1 MKTTSRILSAL
12 ALIALSATA
21 DAQIIEKKSLNLD
34 GAKKAIAAAVDYAKK
49 NNAPGAVIAVVD
61 EGGNL
66 MALERLDGTFA
77 MGATISVGKART
89 AVLFKKPT
97 RFFEELINKGRTAM
111 TAVDGFTPLIGGI
124 PIMVDNQ
131 VVGGIGVSGAASA
144 AQDEELALAGA
155 NALMGGAAKSETAP
169 AQTTSDKP
177 ASPSPATFIDSK
189 NVSAAFAKGMPLLE
203 TSGYKVHASRRVEPG
218 QAEIHTLDTDV
229 IYVVEGS
236 ATLVTG
242 GRAIDTKEIAPNEI
256 RGSKI
261 EGGQEH
267 HIGKGDVI
275 IIPNGLP
282 HQFTAVS
289 GELHYFVCKPTASSD
304 SRDNGAMSNTPN
316 IEIMKTLFLCIITAL
331 LVSNA
336 AFAGAGTLFRDDIGV
351 SNWPFTSSASAKK
364 NPATKTAIKT
374 PRIKS
379 HEADRRVTAR

>member
-1 MKTTSRILSAL
+1 MKIFLRLSTLAVLTTFA
-12 ALIALSATA
+12 ATTH
-21 DAQIIEKKSLNLD
+21 AQIVEKKSLNLD

-49 NNAPGAVIAVVD
+49 SNAPGGVVAVVD
-61 EGGNL
+61 EGGHL

-77 MGATISVGKART
+77 MGATISIGKART

-111 TAVDGFTPLIGGI
+111 TTVDGFTPLIGGI

-155 NALMGGAAKSETAP
+155 NALMGNAAKPDMPAPTSNIENSLTQP
-169 AQTTSDKP
+169 AQT
-177 ASPSPATFIDSK
+177 ATFIDSK

-203 TSGYKVHASRRVEPG
+203 TAGYKVHASRRVEPG
-218 QAEIHTLDTDV
+218 QEEIHTLDTDV

-242 GRAIDTKEIAPNEI
+242 GKVPDAKPIAPNEL

-267 HIGKGDVI
+267 HIGKGDVV

-282 HQFTAVS
+282 HQFSAVT
-289 GELHYFVCKPTASSD
+289 GELHYFVCKPTAASD
-304 SRDNGAMSNTPN
+304 G
-316 IEIMKTLFLCIITAL
+316 
-331 LVSNA
+331 
-336 AFAGAGTLFRDDIGV
+336 
-351 SNWPFTSSASAKK
+351 
-364 NPATKTAIKT
+364 
-374 PRIKS
+374 
-379 HEADRRVTAR
+379 RVTAR

>member
-1 MKTTSRILSAL
+1 MKIFLRLSTLAVLTTFA
-12 ALIALSATA
+12 ATTH
-21 DAQIIEKKSLNLD
+21 AQIVEKKSLNLD

-49 NNAPGAVIAVVD
+49 SNAPGGVIAVVD

-155 NALMGGAAKSETAP
+155 NAIAGRGELGTREGGDQPGSTAP
-169 AQTTSDKP
+169 ATT
-177 ASPSPATFIDSK
+177 ATFIASK

-203 TSGYKVHASRRVEPG
+203 TAGYKVHASRRVEPG

-242 GRAIDTKEIAPNEI
+242 GKVPDAKAIAPNEL
-256 RGSKI
+256 RGS
-261 EGGQEH
+261 
-267 HIGKGDVI
+267 
-275 IIPNGLP
+275 
-282 HQFTAVS
+282 
-289 GELHYFVCKPTASSD
+289 
-304 SRDNGAMSNTPN
+304 
-316 IEIMKTLFLCIITAL
+316 
-331 LVSNA
+331 
-336 AFAGAGTLFRDDIGV
+336 
-351 SNWPFTSSASAKK
+351 
-364 NPATKTAIKT
+364 
-374 PRIKS
+374 
-379 HEADRRVTAR
+379 

>member
-1 MKTTSRILSAL
+1 MKKPTIILSAT
-12 ALIALSATA
+12 LIALASNT
-21 DAQIIEKKSLNLD
+21 DGQIVEKKSLNLD

-49 NNAPGAVIAVVD
+49 NNAPGGVIAVVD

-124 PIMVDNQ
+124 PIIVDNQ

-144 AQDEELALAGA
+144 NQDEELAIAGA
-155 NALMGGAAKSETAP
+155 NALMNDAGKIEMPTKTSMTDDSSM
-169 AQTTSDKP
+169 QTG
-177 ASPSPATFIDSK
+177 PATFIESK
-189 NVSAAFAKGMPLLE
+189 SVSAAFAKGMPLLR
-203 TSGYKVHASRRVEPG
+203 TAGYKVEASRRVEPG

-229 IYVVEGS
+229 IYVVDGS
-236 ATLVTG
+236 ATLVMG
-242 GRAIDTKEIAPNEI
+242 GTVPDAKLIGPNEL

-267 HIGKGDVI
+267 HIGKGDAV

-282 HQFTAVS
+282 HQFTAVK
-289 GELHYFVCKPTASSD
+289 GELHYFVCKPTASAEGRLT
-304 SRDNGAMSNTPN
+304 SR
-316 IEIMKTLFLCIITAL
+316 
-331 LVSNA
+331 
-336 AFAGAGTLFRDDIGV
+336 
-351 SNWPFTSSASAKK
+351 
-364 NPATKTAIKT
+364 
-374 PRIKS
+374 
-379 HEADRRVTAR
+379 